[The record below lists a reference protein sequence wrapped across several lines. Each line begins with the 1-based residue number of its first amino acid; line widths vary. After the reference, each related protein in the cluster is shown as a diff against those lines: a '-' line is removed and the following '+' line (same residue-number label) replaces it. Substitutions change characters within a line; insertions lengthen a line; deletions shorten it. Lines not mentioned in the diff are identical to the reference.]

1 MTLRARLMMLFPA
14 LHLAVILGACVV
26 FVLHPRVA
34 TLVSILA
41 AAYLFPL
48 LTYHVHQLLCPLRE
62 GTFSMA
68 EGYSPWFGTHMIQ
81 QGFIAFPALENA
93 LRLVPGLFSFWL
105 RLWGA
110 RVGRRVYYA
119 PGMEIADRGLLEIGN
134 GAIFGYGVKI
144 TAHYISPS
152 RSYGGMKIYIKR
164 VRFEDRCFVG
174 ASSRHGPGVI
184 VRAGA
189 MVRATVDIF
198 PDTVIEPRAA
208 DAAAETLVRTEDAA

>member
-1 MTLRARLMMLFPA
+1 MTFRARLMMLFPA
-14 LHLAVILGACVV
+14 LHLAAIWGAFAA
-26 FVLHPRVA
+26 FVLYPHA
-34 TLVSILA
+34 STLAAIPA

-48 LTYHVHQLLCPLRE
+48 LTYHLHQWFCPLRE
-62 GTFSMA
+62 GTFSIA

-110 RVGRRVYYA
+110 RVGHRVYYA

-164 VRFEDRCFVG
+164 VIFEDRCFVG
-174 ASSRHGPGVI
+174 ASSRYGPGVV

-189 MVRATVDIF
+189 MVRATVDHF
-198 PDTVIEPRAA
+198 PDTVIEARAA
-208 DAAAETLVRTEDAA
+208 DARGEADTRPEGAA